1 MKFYCIY
8 FKTVIV
14 FLASKNNRWPLTSFF
29 FPIIDRHRLI
39 FFRNNT
45 LTEQSYL
52 GGRTCSV
59 LKSVKLSIIWSIFH
73 TENKISWKQNHFK
86 LSSIVSNHSQRFV
99 QSLRSIQIHLMILTS
114 PMVSHYPYSDANIGK
129 RQKPNVLVL
138 TQMYLYNL
146 LYQLHRLFSI
156 YYFRVM
162 DYHMHAI
169 HLTTVSLSFFLL
181 TLFIITG
188 PQ

>member
-1 MKFYCIY
+1 MAIDF
-8 FKTVIV
+8 V
-14 FLASKNNRWPLTSFF
+14 FF
-29 FPIIDRHRLI
+29 FPIIDSHRLI

-52 GGRTCSV
+52 GGRPCSV

-73 TENKISWKQNHFK
+73 TEKNQAKISWKQNHFK

-129 RQKPNVLVL
+129 RQKPNVQVL
-138 TQMYLYNL
+138 TQMYLYN
-146 LYQLHRLFSI
+146 YIS
-156 YYFRVM
+156 
-162 DYHMHAI
+162 
-169 HLTTVSLSFFLL
+169 TT
-181 TLFIITG
+181 
-188 PQ
+188 